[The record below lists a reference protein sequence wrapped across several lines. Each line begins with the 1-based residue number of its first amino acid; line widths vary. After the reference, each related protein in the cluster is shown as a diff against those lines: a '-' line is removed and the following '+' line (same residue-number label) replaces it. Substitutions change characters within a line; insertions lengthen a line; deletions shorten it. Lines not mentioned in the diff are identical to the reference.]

1 MHRQRLLLF
10 FLSHF
15 LINIGWMDANTVRN
29 KTFIWCMFKVR
40 KKEEEY
46 FAGVGFRLKKPFFCL
61 VFQYLLEA
69 WNFNIFSTNCLPL
82 KKLILKNKSP
92 ADDAFGCVG
101 DLSSVN
107 IQFSQIKIPGSIP
120 SPNWV
125 FPFSVSFIAN
135 CFSALWLIV
144 VYLAGLNVKFY
155 DWTKLSH
162 SLLHVRFCF
171 YNFFVHLLQN
181 VGTVKFYDSCPRF
194 FYCLFVFWIES
205 EC

>member
-1 MHRQRLLLF
+1 MQRQRLLLF
-10 FLSHF
+10 FSLSLFDKHWLDGCQHSQKQNFYLMYVQSKKKRRRILCWCRFPSEKAIF
-15 LINIGWMDANTVRN
+15 L
-29 KTFIWCMFKVR
+29 F
-40 KKEEEY
+40 
-46 FAGVGFRLKKPFFCL
+46 GFPIFTWSLK
-61 VFQYLLEA
+61 FQYFFHQLFAIEETYFEKYVPDA
-69 WNFNIFSTNCLPL
+69 
-82 KKLILKNKSP
+82 
-92 ADDAFGCVG
+92 DAFGCVG
-101 DLSSVN
+101 DLSSVS
-107 IQFSQIKIPGSIP
+107 IQFSQTNIPGSIP